1 MDRRQRKTREAIFA
15 AFNGL
20 LRSNR
25 YADITVQQII
35 DTADIGRSTFYA
47 HFGTKDDLLKAMCTD
62 IFDHVFAEGLSS
74 EESHDFSHNSS
85 DLISRLTHV
94 FHHLKDNEQ
103 NISGIL
109 SCDSGELF
117 MRYFREYMVQL
128 FSKLVNVTRVAAP
141 PDYVLNQL
149 AGSFADT
156 VKWWFGSRTRYT
168 PEETTLFYIT
178 LSGID
183 RMIH

>member
-1 MDRRQRKTREAIFA
+1 MDRRQRKTREAIFT

-20 LRSNR
+20 LRSSR
-25 YADITVQQII
+25 YADISVQQII

-47 HFGTKDDLLKAMCTD
+47 HFSTKDDLLKAMCTD
-62 IFDHVFAEGLSS
+62 IFVHVFAEDLAS
-74 EESHDFSHNSS
+74 EKSHDFSESNP
-85 DLISRLTHV
+85 DLNSRLTHV
-94 FHHLKDNEQ
+94 LHHLKDNEQ

-117 MRYFREYMVQL
+117 MRFFREYMVQL

-149 AGSFADT
+149 AGNFADT

-168 PEETTLFYIT
+168 PEETIAFYIT

-183 RMIH
+183 RMTD